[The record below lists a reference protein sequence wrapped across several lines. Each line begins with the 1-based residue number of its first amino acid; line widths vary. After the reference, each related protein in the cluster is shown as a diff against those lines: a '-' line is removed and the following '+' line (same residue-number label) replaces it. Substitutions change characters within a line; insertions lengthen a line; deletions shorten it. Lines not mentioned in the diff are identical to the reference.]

1 MKIKELREK
10 VKQARKRV
18 SKMKKAE
25 LLAELSAK
33 AQLDSPQSALGNTI
47 PTTDVKKMAKISAN
61 QQVNE
66 PVEASVST
74 VEVVAPVAK
83 KVRMGRDRSV
93 KGAASEFAV
102 APQLVIS
109 GKSEDIHYGAEKK
122 PRSKSR
128 MTRHKKHHVGAANP
142 ADPTHHVEAV
152 EEPKEAP
159 KKAKA
164 PKAESAPK
172 AEGAPKAATAYRAF
186 ISEHTKGG
194 KMTMSEAAKLWS
206 SKKKA

>member
-1 MKIKELREK
+1 MKIKELRDK

-25 LLAELSAK
+25 LLAELSAR

-47 PTTDVKKMAKISAN
+47 PTTDVKKMAKASAN

-74 VEVVAPVAK
+74 VEVAAPAKK
-83 KVRMGRDRSV
+83 KVRIVSDKPT
-93 KGAASEFAV
+93 KGPASESAV
-102 APQLVIS
+102 APQLIVS
-109 GKSEDIHYGAEKK
+109 GKSEEIHYGSENKSK
-122 PRSKSR
+122 PKSR
-128 MTRHKKHHVGAANP
+128 MTRHKKHHIGAAHP
-142 ADPTHHVEAV
+142 VAPTPVAESVA
-152 EEPKEAP
+152 EPEAP

-164 PKAESAPK
+164 APK
-172 AEGAPKAATAYRAF
+172 AEGAPKTASSYRAF

-194 KMTMSEAAKLWS
+194 KMSMAEAAKLWS